1 MSDIAQLEMRLCK
14 SNDKISQLKG
24 DVNSLKETVKKLEL
38 QFNNYV
44 IENQHIAY
52 IAYTALNAKG
62 NDPLNAKG
70 NDRIKKLKF
79 HIDPNKRDWEYDGYG
94 NKVLKEGQ

>member
-52 IAYTALNAKG
+52 TALIAEG
-62 NDPLNAKG
+62 D
-70 NDRIKKLKF
+70 DHQEKF
-79 HIDPNKRDWEYDGYG
+79 QWAF
-94 NKVLKEGQ
+94 KEGQ

>member
-24 DVNSLKETVKKLEL
+24 DVKSLKETVKKLEL

-44 IENQHIAY
+44 IENQQIAFLTP
-52 IAYTALNAKG
+52 IAEHHGIGIANAVG
-62 NDPLNAKG
+62 NQYQ
-70 NDRIKKLKF
+70 
-79 HIDPNKRDWEYDGYG
+79 IDPNKKYIGE
-94 NKVLKEGQ
+94 L

>member
-24 DVNSLKETVKKLEL
+24 DVNSLKETVKKLEF

-44 IENQHIAY
+44 IENQHTAPIAAGDN
-52 IAYTALNAKG
+52 IVE
-62 NDPLNAKG
+62 
-70 NDRIKKLKF
+70 KLKF

>member
-24 DVNSLKETVKKLEL
+24 DVKSLKERVEALEL

-44 IENQHIAY
+44 IENQRIAEAEY
-52 IAYTALNAKG
+52 ERQEKF
-62 NDPLNAKG
+62 
-70 NDRIKKLKF
+70 KF

-94 NKVLKEGQ
+94 NKVLKEDQ

>member
-38 QFNNYV
+38 QFNNLELQFNNYV
-44 IENQHIAY
+44 IENQRIAENTP
-52 IAYTALNAKG
+52 IAEHHGIGIANAVG
-62 NDPLNAKG
+62 NQYQ
-70 NDRIKKLKF
+70 
-79 HIDPNKRDWEYDGYG
+79 IDPNKKYIGE
-94 NKVLKEGQ
+94 L

>member
-44 IENQHIAY
+44 IENQHTAPIAAGD
-52 IAYTALNAKG
+52 IL
-62 NDPLNAKG
+62 LE
-70 NDRIKKLKF
+70 KLKF
-79 HIDPNKRDWEYDGYG
+79 HIDPNKRNWEYDGYG

>member
-24 DVNSLKETVKKLEL
+24 DVKSLKETVKKLEL

-44 IENQHIAY
+44 IENQQIAFHTPY
-52 IAYTALNAKG
+52 IAAGDDHQEKF
-62 NDPLNAKG
+62 
-70 NDRIKKLKF
+70 KF
-79 HIDPNKRDWEYDGYG
+79 HIDPNKRNWEYDACG